1 MNNLREMGLRRWRT
15 NLLALAICM
24 LIVTAGQPAW
34 GMVRP
39 SKRFCRP
46 CGPEHMPPV
55 LKWLIPQG
63 VAGADFRAA
72 CAQHDRGYATP
83 DACKSECDYRF
94 LCDMLAQCESSRNPR
109 RCARVARR
117 MYRAVK
123 EHGDRAFQR
132 AQAEA
137 FERASQ

>member
-1 MNNLREMGLRRWRT
+1 MISRSEPNRMRWR
-15 NLLALAICM
+15 ALCFVLSTCFVM
-24 LIVTAGQPAW
+24 GAGIQPAW
-34 GMVRP
+34 GMVRS

-55 LKWLIPQG
+55 LKWFIPQG

-72 CAQHDRGYATP
+72 CARHDRCYATP
-83 DACKSECDYRF
+83 GACKAACDRQF
-94 LCDMLAQCESSRNPR
+94 LCDMLAQCSCSRNPR

-117 MYRAVK
+117 MYRAVQK
-123 EHGDRAFQR
+123 HGDRAFAR

-137 FERASQ
+137 IPLLSR